1 MECFTTPFFRRSPSA
16 PSSPPSTATRFYS
29 ASPFLSLSLFL
40 SSFLPPFLFRSLF
53 LPHRLSFYLILF
65 SLMSLS
71 LITTTLLL
79 SLPLFSFPLPT
90 PLPSGAL
97 VNLAYTYVRSPRCI
111 CILRNRP
118 FDFTPGLFDP
128 PSRNLK
134 AAPRPRVLFYTM

>member
-1 MECFTTPFFRRSPSA
+1 MQGEDGRKVGYDMSGMLYDPIFQKITFCAFI
-16 PSSPPSTATRFYS
+16 PPSTATRFYS
-29 ASPFLSLSLFL
+29 ASPLLSLSLFF
-40 SSFLPPFLFRSLF
+40 SSLLPPFLFRSLF
-53 LPHRLSFYLILF
+53 LPYRLSFYLILF

-79 SLPLFSFPLPT
+79 SPSLFLSSPDTSPLR
-90 PLPSGAL
+90 AL

-128 PSRNLK
+128 Q
-134 AAPRPRVLFYTM
+134 AEI

>member
-1 MECFTTPFFRRSPSA
+1 MSGMLYDPIFQKITFCAFIPPFYGDTLLFRFSPSL
-16 PSSPPSTATRFYS
+16 P
-29 ASPFLSLSLFL
+29 LSL
-40 SSFLPPFLFRSLF
+40 FLFRSLF
-53 LPHRLSFYLILF
+53 LPHRLSFYLIPF

-79 SLPLFSFPLPT
+79 SPSLFLSSPDTSPLR
-90 PLPSGAL
+90 AL

-128 PSRNLK
+128 Q
-134 AAPRPRVLFYTM
+134 AEI

>member
-1 MECFTTPFFRRSPSA
+1 MQGEDGRKVGYDMSGMLYDPIFQKITFCAFIPPFYGDTLLFRFSPSL
-16 PSSPPSTATRFYS
+16 P
-29 ASPFLSLSLFL
+29 LSLFF
-40 SSFLPPFLFRSLF
+40 SPFLPPFLFRSLF
-53 LPHRLSFYLILF
+53 LPRRLSFYLILF

-79 SLPLFSFPLPT
+79 SSSLFLSSPDTSPLR
-90 PLPSGAL
+90 AL

-128 PSRNLK
+128 Q
-134 AAPRPRVLFYTM
+134 AEI